1 MVLNQKQI
9 YFLNSHTKGT
19 WSVNSST
26 GLVDIQGDFRYDP
39 FQRSVKYPLRALR
52 FGEVTGDFI
61 FEAQPSEIKDL
72 DGFPQKVGGN
82 FSCSRCSAKSLK
94 GGPIEVG
101 GSYNCSFNDLVN
113 FEYAPERINGDFIAR
128 FNHHLESFVG
138 LPKYI
143 KGDLNLEDGN
153 PWQNQVDV
161 SRLNT
166 VLDSKIYGEI
176 RFDSQYWMIFKI
188 ANSITPKGIASSDL
202 LRVMIKRGIISNIIS

>member
-9 YFLNSHTKGT
+9 NFLNGYTRGT
-19 WSVNSST
+19 WSVNQST
-26 GLVDIQGDFRYDP
+26 GLVDIHGDFIYVYDGSR
-39 FQRSVKYPLRALR
+39 RSVEYHPLRGLR

-61 FEAQPSEIKDL
+61 FEAQPSEVKDL
-72 DGFPQKVGGN
+72 DGFPQKVGVD

-101 GSYNCSFNDLVN
+101 GNYNCSFNELVN
-113 FEYAPERINGDFIAR
+113 FEYAPERINGDFVAR
-128 FNHHLESFVG
+128 FNHHLESFLG

-143 KGDLNLEDGN
+143 KGDLNLEDGY
-153 PWQNQVDV
+153 PWQNQVEE

-176 RFDSQYWMIFKI
+176 RFDSAYWNIFKI
-188 ANSITPKGIASSDL
+188 ANSITQKGIASTDL
-202 LRVMIKRGIISNIIS
+202 LKVMIKRGIIS